1 MFNSSFMI
9 QIWADIDFPR
19 GDGFYFSLY
28 SLGLF
33 AIVYSSWIHMS
44 AWIDQ
49 DSTESDLNPVFWNSI
64 TIAAFITGGSLFWVS
79 SKPLFSFFALMVG
92 VVVPFAVYIFSRN
105 PQVPEEKKLF
115 TPNHLKLLASRYL
128 KINFESNTGSYSSN
142 IPIRFIG
149 KSSDRNNP
157 GEEAK
162 ISRVEESEHYQ
173 SALEV
178 IYEAF
183 QFRATDVHL
192 EPGKDEMSVRFRIDG
207 IMNQRESLTRQT
219 GDAVVNILKV
229 LANLD
234 ISEKRKPQ
242 DGSFSAEVQDQ
253 QDDADDEDR
262 PKKKSRKP
270 TVLDFRVA
278 TAGSVSGEKMVLRI
292 LDGSK
297 SMGSLK
303 KLGMRE
309 KLKNQI
315 ESIVNQPHGMLIV
328 CGPTGAGKS
337 TTLYACLSEIDR
349 FQKNVITL
357 ENPVEYQIENVT
369 QIEINTKAGKTFA
382 TELRSILRQDPDVIY
397 VGEIRDKETAEIS
410 CQAAQT
416 GHMVFTTVHANDS
429 VTAFGRLLDLGVA
442 PFMIANS
449 VSAILSQRLVR
460 VLCPKCKVKYRPN
473 PEILKRFNLSPD
485 KHEFFYKAKSEARQD
500 EPDDSPNCKNCGGS
514 GYRGRTGV
522 YELLVLNENIRN
534 LIRDNPS
541 IGLIREEAVKAGMKY
556 LQEDGLR
563 QVVAGNTSIQ
573 EILRVCK

>member
-1 MFNSSFMI
+1 MVETFNLI
-9 QIWADIDFPR
+9 QLWATPFPR
-19 GDGFYFSLY
+19 GEGFYFHLY
-28 SLGLF
+28 ALGF
-33 AIVYSSWIHMS
+33 FIAIYASWIHLS
-44 AWIDQ
+44 SWVDDDVDTVGLDAKFWNIVVI
-49 DSTESDLNPVFWNSI
+49 SGALVGGVVFWSCPKPTLSFAGLI
-64 TIAAFITGGSLFWVS
+64 LGAFAPIG
-79 SKPLFSFFALMVG
+79 
-92 VVVPFAVYIFSRN
+92 VYIYFRN
-105 PQVPEEKKLF
+105 LEVPEEGKLF
-115 TPNHLKLLASRYL
+115 TPAHFRSLAEKYL
-128 KINFESNTGSYSSN
+128 KMRFDSEGAKVSKN

-149 KSSDRNNP
+149 KSEDKNKP
-157 GEEAK
+157 GGDSK
-162 ISRVEESEHYQ
+162 ISRVEDSEYYQ
-173 SALEV
+173 VALEV

-183 QFRATDVHL
+183 QMRATDVHL
-192 EPGKDEMSVRFRIDG
+192 EPGKEEMSVRFRIDG
-207 IMNQRESLTRQT
+207 IMNQREPLTRQT
-219 GDAVVNILKV
+219 GDAMVNILKV

-242 DGSFSAEVQDQ
+242 DGSFSAEILDQ
-253 QDDADDEDR
+253 PSDEKEDDA
-262 PKKKSRKP
+262 PKKKAKKP
-270 TVLDFRVA
+270 TILDFRVA
-278 TAGSVSGEKMVLRI
+278 TAGSVAGEKMVLRI

-303 KLGMRE
+303 KLGMRD
-309 KLKNQI
+309 KLKDQI
-315 ESIVNQPHGMLIV
+315 EAIVNQPHGMLIV

-369 QIEINTKAGKTFA
+369 QIEINPKAGKTFA
-382 TELRSILRQDPDVIY
+382 SELRSILRQDPDVIY

-473 PEILKRFNLSPD
+473 PEILKKFNLSPD
-485 KHEFFYKAKSEARQD
+485 NHEFFYKAKSEVNQ
-500 EPDDSPNCKNCGGS
+500 EEKNDSPPCKNCGGT
-514 GYRGRTGV
+514 GFRGRSGV
-522 YELLVLNENIRN
+522 YELLILNETIKN

-541 IGLIREEAVKAGMKY
+541 VGAIREEAVRTGMKY

>member
-1 MFNSSFMI
+1 MAETFNLM
-9 QIWADIDFPR
+9 QLWATPFPR
-19 GDGFYFSLY
+19 GEGFYFHLY
-28 SLGLF
+28 ALGF
-33 AIVYSSWIHMS
+33 FIAIYASWIHLSSWVDEDVDTVGLDAKFWNMVVIS
-44 AWIDQ
+44 GAIVGG
-49 DSTESDLNPVFWNSI
+49 LVFWSCPKPI
-64 TIAAFITGGSLFWVS
+64 LSFVGLILGAFAPIG
-79 SKPLFSFFALMVG
+79 
-92 VVVPFAVYIFSRN
+92 VYIYFRN
-105 PQVPEEKKLF
+105 SEVPEEGKLF
-115 TPNHLKLLASRYL
+115 TPAHFRSLAEKYL
-128 KINFESNTGSYSSN
+128 KMRFDSESAKESKN

-149 KSSDRNNP
+149 KSEDKNKP
-157 GEEAK
+157 GGDSK
-162 ISRVEESEHYQ
+162 ISRVEDSEYYQ
-173 SALEV
+173 AALEV

-183 QFRATDVHL
+183 QMRATDVHL
-192 EPGKDEMSVRFRIDG
+192 EPGKEEMAVRFRIDG
-207 IMNQRESLTRQT
+207 IMNQRERLTRQT
-219 GDAVVNILKV
+219 GDAMVNILKV

-242 DGSFSAEVQDQ
+242 DGSFSAEVLDQ
-253 QDDADDEDR
+253 QSDENEDDA
-262 PKKKSRKP
+262 PKKKSKKP

-278 TAGSVSGEKMVLRI
+278 TAGSVAGEKMVLRI

-303 KLGMRE
+303 KLGMRD
-309 KLKNQI
+309 KLKDQI
-315 ESIVNQPHGMLIV
+315 EAIVNQPHGMLIV

-369 QIEINTKAGKTFA
+369 QIEINPKAGKTFA
-382 TELRSILRQDPDVIY
+382 SELRSILRQDPDVIY

-473 PEILKRFNLSPD
+473 PEILKKFNLSPD
-485 KHEFFYKAKSEARQD
+485 KHEFFYKAKSEVNQ
-500 EPDDSPNCKNCGGS
+500 EEKDDSPPCKNCGGT
-514 GYRGRTGV
+514 GFRGRSGV
-522 YELLVLNENIRN
+522 YELLVLNETIKN

-541 IGLIREEAVKAGMKY
+541 VGAIREEAVRTGMKY

>member
-1 MFNSSFMI
+1 MMIDTFNMI
-9 QIWADIDFPR
+9 QLWASSFPR
-19 GDGFYFSLY
+19 GEGFYFDLY
-28 SLGLF
+28 SLGF
-33 AIVYSSWIHMS
+33 FIAIYAAWIHFAAWVGEDS
-44 AWIDQ
+44 ADVGLDASFWNMIVIFGA
-49 DSTESDLNPVFWNSI
+49 LIGGLVFWSCPKPI
-64 TIAAFITGGSLFWVS
+64 LSFIGLILGAFATIG
-79 SKPLFSFFALMVG
+79 
-92 VVVPFAVYIFSRN
+92 VYIYFRN
-105 PQVPEEKKLF
+105 LEVPEEG
-115 TPNHLKLLASRYL
+115 KLLTPAYFRSLAEKYL
-128 KINFESNTGSYSSN
+128 KMRFDSEGARELKN

-149 KSSDRNNP
+149 KSEDKNKP
-157 GEEAK
+157 GGDSK
-162 ISRVEESEHYQ
+162 ISRVEDSEYYQ
-173 SALEV
+173 AALEV

-183 QFRATDVHL
+183 QMRATDVHL
-192 EPGKDEMSVRFRIDG
+192 EPGKEEMSVRFRIDG

-219 GDAVVNILKV
+219 GDAMVNILKV

-242 DGSFSAEVQDQ
+242 DGSFSAEILDEPDDDQD
-253 QDDADDEDR
+253 A
-262 PKKKSRKP
+262 PKKKSKKP
-270 TVLDFRVA
+270 TILDFRVA
-278 TAGSVSGEKMVLRI
+278 TAGSVAGEKMVLRI

-309 KLKNQI
+309 KLKDQI
-315 ESIVNQPHGMLIV
+315 EAIVNQPHGMLIV

-369 QIEINTKAGKTFA
+369 QIEINPKAGKTFA
-382 TELRSILRQDPDVIY
+382 SELRSILRQDPDVIY

-460 VLCPKCKVKYRPN
+460 ILCPKCKVKYRPN
-473 PEILKRFNLSPD
+473 PEILKKFNLSPD
-485 KHEFFYKAKSEARQD
+485 KYEFFYKSKSEVKPD
-500 EPDDSPNCKNCGGS
+500 EKDDSPPCNNCS
-514 GYRGRTGV
+514 GTGFRGRSGV
-522 YELLVLNENIRN
+522 YELLVLNENIKN

-541 IGLIREEAVKAGMKY
+541 VGAIREEAVRTGMKY

>member
-1 MFNSSFMI
+1 MMI
-9 QIWADIDFPR
+9 DILNLIQLWGATFPR
-19 GDGFYFSLY
+19 GEGFYFDLY
-28 SLGLF
+28 SIGF
-33 AIVYSSWIHMS
+33 VTAIYAAWIHSSSWVDEDS
-44 AWIDQ
+44 ADVGL
-49 DSTESDLNPVFWNSI
+49 DAKFWNTAVI
-64 TIAAFITGGSLFWVS
+64 C
-79 SKPLFSFFALMVG
+79 G
-92 VVVPFAVYIFSRN
+92 VVIGGLVFFNSPKPILSFIGLVLGAFVPVVVYITARN
-105 PQVPEEKKLF
+105 AKVEEDKKVF
-115 TPNHLKLLASRYL
+115 TPAHFKFLAEKYL
-128 KINFESNTGSYSSN
+128 KVRFDSEGVKESKN

-149 KSSDRNNP
+149 KSSDKNLP
-157 GEEAK
+157 GGDTK
-162 ISRVEESEHYQ
+162 ISRVEESEYYQ
-173 SALEV
+173 VALEV

-183 QFRATDVHL
+183 QMRATDVHL
-192 EPGKDEMSVRFRIDG
+192 EPGKEEMSVRFRVDG

-219 GDAVVNILKV
+219 GDAMVNILKV

-242 DGSFSAEVQDQ
+242 DGSFSAEVLDQPGDENEQDG
-253 QDDADDEDR
+253 A
-262 PKKKSRKP
+262 KSKSKKP
-270 TVLDFRVA
+270 TILDFRVA
-278 TAGSVSGEKMVLRI
+278 TAGSVAGEKMVIRI

-309 KLKNQI
+309 KLKDQI
-315 ESIVNQPHGMLIV
+315 EAIVNQPHGMLIV

-357 ENPVEYQIENVT
+357 ENPVEYQIDNVT
-369 QIEINTKAGKTFA
+369 QIEINPKAGKTFA
-382 TELRSILRQDPDVIY
+382 SELRSILRQDPDVIY

-473 PEILKRFNLSPD
+473 PEILKKFNLSPE
-485 KHEFFYKAKSEARQD
+485 KYEFFYKSKSEVKQ
-500 EPDDSPNCKNCGGS
+500 EGNDDSPTCKNCGGT
-514 GYRGRTGV
+514 GFRGRSGV

-541 IGLIREEAVKAGMKY
+541 IGAIREEAVKTGMKY

>member
-1 MFNSSFMI
+1 MI
-9 QIWADIDFPR
+9 DILNLIQLWATSFPR
-19 GDGFYFSLY
+19 GEGFYFDLY
-28 SLGLF
+28 SLGFFIAIYAAWIHSSSWVDEDAPDVGLDARF
-33 AIVYSSWIHMS
+33 WNTIVIGGAIVGGLAFWSSPKPILS
-44 AWIDQ
+44 FIGLILGAFVPI
-49 DSTESDLNPVFWNSI
+49 VFYI
-64 TIAAFITGGSLFWVS
+64 TA
-79 SKPLFSFFALMVG
+79 
-92 VVVPFAVYIFSRN
+92 RN
-105 PQVPEEKKLF
+105 AKVEEDKKVF
-115 TPNHLKLLASRYL
+115 TPAHFKSLAEKYL
-128 KINFESNTGSYSSN
+128 KMRFDSEGAKESKN

-149 KSSDRNNP
+149 KSSDKNKP
-157 GEEAK
+157 GGDTK
-162 ISRVEESEHYQ
+162 ISRVEESEYYQ
-173 SALEV
+173 VALEV

-183 QFRATDVHL
+183 QMRATDVHL
-192 EPGKDEMSVRFRIDG
+192 EPGKEEMSVRFRVDG
-207 IMNQRESLTRQT
+207 IMNQRESLIRQT

-242 DGSFSAEVQDQ
+242 DGSFSAEVLDQPGEENEQDG
-253 QDDADDEDR
+253 
-262 PKKKSRKP
+262 PKNKSKKP
-270 TVLDFRVA
+270 TILDFRVA
-278 TAGSVSGEKMVLRI
+278 TAGSVAGEKMVIRI

-309 KLKNQI
+309 KLKDQI
-315 ESIVNQPHGMLIV
+315 EAIVNQPHGMLIV

-357 ENPVEYQIENVT
+357 ENPVEYQIDNVT
-369 QIEINTKAGKTFA
+369 QIEINPKAGKTFA
-382 TELRSILRQDPDVIY
+382 SELRSILRQDPDVIY

-473 PEILKRFNLSPD
+473 PEILKKFNLSPE
-485 KHEFFYKAKSEARQD
+485 KYEFFYKSKSEVKQ
-500 EPDDSPNCKNCGGS
+500 EGNDDSPPCKNCGGT
-514 GYRGRTGV
+514 GFRGRSGV

-541 IGLIREEAVKAGMKY
+541 IGAIREEAVKTGMKY

>member
-1 MFNSSFMI
+1 MI
-9 QIWADIDFPR
+9 DILNLIQLWATSFPR
-19 GDGFYFSLY
+19 GEGFYFDLY
-28 SLGLF
+28 SLGFFIAIYAAWIHSSSWVDEDAPDVGLDARF
-33 AIVYSSWIHMS
+33 WNTIVIGGAIVGGLAFWSSPKPILS
-44 AWIDQ
+44 FIGLILGAFVPI
-49 DSTESDLNPVFWNSI
+49 VFYI
-64 TIAAFITGGSLFWVS
+64 TA
-79 SKPLFSFFALMVG
+79 
-92 VVVPFAVYIFSRN
+92 RN
-105 PQVPEEKKLF
+105 AKVEEDKKVF
-115 TPNHLKLLASRYL
+115 TPAHFKSLAEKYL
-128 KINFESNTGSYSSN
+128 KMRFDSEGAKESKN

-149 KSSDRNNP
+149 KSSDKNKP
-157 GEEAK
+157 GGDTK
-162 ISRVEESEHYQ
+162 ISRVEESEYYQ
-173 SALEV
+173 VALEV

-183 QFRATDVHL
+183 QMRATDVHL
-192 EPGKDEMSVRFRIDG
+192 EPGKEEMSVRFRVDG
-207 IMNQRESLTRQT
+207 IMNQRESLIRQT

-242 DGSFSAEVQDQ
+242 DGSFSAEVLDQPGEENDQDG
-253 QDDADDEDR
+253 
-262 PKKKSRKP
+262 PKSKSKKP
-270 TVLDFRVA
+270 TILDFRVA
-278 TAGSVSGEKMVLRI
+278 TAGSVAGEKMVIRI

-309 KLKNQI
+309 KLKDQI
-315 ESIVNQPHGMLIV
+315 EAIVNQPHGMLIV

-357 ENPVEYQIENVT
+357 ENPVEYQIDNVT
-369 QIEINTKAGKTFA
+369 QIEINPKAGKTFA
-382 TELRSILRQDPDVIY
+382 SELRSILRQDPDVIY

-473 PEILKRFNLSPD
+473 PEILKKFNLSPE
-485 KHEFFYKAKSEARQD
+485 KYEFFYKSKSEVKQ
-500 EPDDSPNCKNCGGS
+500 EGNDDSPPCKNCGGT
-514 GYRGRTGV
+514 GFRGRSGV

-541 IGLIREEAVKAGMKY
+541 IGAIREEAVKTGMKY

>member
-1 MFNSSFMI
+1 MVETFNLI
-9 QIWADIDFPR
+9 QLWATPFPR
-19 GDGFYFSLY
+19 GEGFYFHLY
-28 SLGLF
+28 ALGF
-33 AIVYSSWIHMS
+33 FIAIYASWIHLS
-44 AWIDQ
+44 SWVDDDVDTVGLDAK
-49 DSTESDLNPVFWNSI
+49 FWNIVVISGAI
-64 TIAAFITGGSLFWVS
+64 VGGLVFCSCPKPILSFAGLILGAFAPIG
-79 SKPLFSFFALMVG
+79 
-92 VVVPFAVYIFSRN
+92 VYIYFRN
-105 PQVPEEKKLF
+105 LEVPEEGKLF
-115 TPNHLKLLASRYL
+115 TPAHFQSLAEKYL
-128 KINFESNTGSYSSN
+128 KMRFDSESAKASKN

-149 KSSDRNNP
+149 KSEDKNKP
-157 GEEAK
+157 GGDSK
-162 ISRVEESEHYQ
+162 ISRVEDSEYYQ
-173 SALEV
+173 VALEV

-183 QFRATDVHL
+183 QMRATDVHL
-192 EPGKDEMSVRFRIDG
+192 EPGKEEMSVRFRIDG
-207 IMNQRESLTRQT
+207 IMNQREPLTRQT
-219 GDAVVNILKV
+219 GDAMVNILKV

-242 DGSFSAEVQDQ
+242 DGSFSAEILDQ
-253 QDDADDEDR
+253 PSDEKEDDA
-262 PKKKSRKP
+262 PKKKAKKP
-270 TVLDFRVA
+270 TILDFRVA
-278 TAGSVSGEKMVLRI
+278 TAGSVAGEKMVLRI

-303 KLGMRE
+303 KLGMRD
-309 KLKNQI
+309 KLKDQI
-315 ESIVNQPHGMLIV
+315 EAIVNQPHGMLIV

-369 QIEINTKAGKTFA
+369 QIEINPKAGKTFA
-382 TELRSILRQDPDVIY
+382 SELRSILRQDPDVIY

-473 PEILKRFNLSPD
+473 PEILKKFNLSPD
-485 KHEFFYKAKSEARQD
+485 KHEFFYKAKSEVNQ
-500 EPDDSPNCKNCGGS
+500 EEKNDSPPCKNCGGT
-514 GYRGRTGV
+514 GFRGRSGV
-522 YELLVLNENIRN
+522 YELLILNETIKN

-541 IGLIREEAVKAGMKY
+541 VGAIREEAVRTGMKY

>member
-1 MFNSSFMI
+1 MVETFNLI
-9 QIWADIDFPR
+9 QLWATPFPR
-19 GDGFYFSLY
+19 GEGFYFHLY
-28 SLGLF
+28 ALGF
-33 AIVYSSWIHMS
+33 FIAIYASWIHLS
-44 AWIDQ
+44 SWVDDDVDTVGLDAKFWNIVVI
-49 DSTESDLNPVFWNSI
+49 SGAIVGGLVFWSCP
-64 TIAAFITGGSLFWVS
+64 
-79 SKPLFSFFALMVG
+79 KPILSFAGLILG
-92 VVVPFAVYIFSRN
+92 ASAPIGVYIYFRN
-105 PQVPEEKKLF
+105 LEVPEEGKLF
-115 TPNHLKLLASRYL
+115 TPAHFQSLAEKYL
-128 KINFESNTGSYSSN
+128 KMRFDSESAKASKN

-149 KSSDRNNP
+149 KSEDKNKP
-157 GEEAK
+157 GGDSK
-162 ISRVEESEHYQ
+162 ISRVEDSEYYQ
-173 SALEV
+173 VALEV

-183 QFRATDVHL
+183 QMRATDVHL
-192 EPGKDEMSVRFRIDG
+192 EPGKEEMSVRFRIDG
-207 IMNQRESLTRQT
+207 IMNQREPLTRQT
-219 GDAVVNILKV
+219 GDAMVNILKV

-242 DGSFSAEVQDQ
+242 DGSFSAEVLDQ
-253 QDDADDEDR
+253 PSDEKEDDA
-262 PKKKSRKP
+262 PKKKAKKP
-270 TVLDFRVA
+270 TILDFRVA
-278 TAGSVSGEKMVLRI
+278 TAGSVAGEKMVLRI

-303 KLGMRE
+303 KLGMRD
-309 KLKNQI
+309 KLKDQI
-315 ESIVNQPHGMLIV
+315 EAIVNQPHGMLIV

-369 QIEINTKAGKTFA
+369 QIEINPKAGKTFA
-382 TELRSILRQDPDVIY
+382 SELRSILRQDPDVIY

-473 PEILKRFNLSPD
+473 PEILKKFNLSPD
-485 KHEFFYKAKSEARQD
+485 KHEFFYKAKSEVNQ
-500 EPDDSPNCKNCGGS
+500 EEKNDSPPCKNCGGT
-514 GYRGRTGV
+514 GFRGRSGV
-522 YELLVLNENIRN
+522 YELLILNETIKN

-541 IGLIREEAVKAGMKY
+541 VGAIREEAVRTGMKY

>member
-1 MFNSSFMI
+1 MI
-9 QIWADIDFPR
+9 DILNLIQLWATSFPR
-19 GDGFYFSLY
+19 GEGFYFDLY
-28 SLGLF
+28 SLGFFIAIYAAWIHSSSWVDEDAPDVGLDARF
-33 AIVYSSWIHMS
+33 WNTIVIGGAIVGGLAFWSSPKPILS
-44 AWIDQ
+44 FIGLILGAFV
-49 DSTESDLNPVFWNSI
+49 PVVFYI
-64 TIAAFITGGSLFWVS
+64 TA
-79 SKPLFSFFALMVG
+79 
-92 VVVPFAVYIFSRN
+92 RN
-105 PQVPEEKKLF
+105 AKVEEDKKVF
-115 TPNHLKLLASRYL
+115 TPAHFKSLAEKYL
-128 KINFESNTGSYSSN
+128 KMRFDSEGAKESKN

-149 KSSDRNNP
+149 KSSDKNKP
-157 GEEAK
+157 GGDTK
-162 ISRVEESEHYQ
+162 ISRVEESEYYQ
-173 SALEV
+173 VALEV

-183 QFRATDVHL
+183 QMRATDVHL
-192 EPGKDEMSVRFRIDG
+192 EPGKEEMSVRFRVDG
-207 IMNQRESLTRQT
+207 IMNQRESLIRQT

-242 DGSFSAEVQDQ
+242 DGSFSAEVLDQPGEENEQDG
-253 QDDADDEDR
+253 
-262 PKKKSRKP
+262 PKNKSKKP
-270 TVLDFRVA
+270 TILDFRVA
-278 TAGSVSGEKMVLRI
+278 TAGSVAGEKMVIRI

-309 KLKNQI
+309 KLKDQI
-315 ESIVNQPHGMLIV
+315 EAIVNQPHGMLIV

-357 ENPVEYQIENVT
+357 ENPVEYQIDNVT
-369 QIEINTKAGKTFA
+369 QIEINPKAGKTFA
-382 TELRSILRQDPDVIY
+382 SELRSILRQDPDVIY

-473 PEILKRFNLSPD
+473 PEILKKFNLSPE
-485 KHEFFYKAKSEARQD
+485 KYEFFYKSKSEVKQ
-500 EPDDSPNCKNCGGS
+500 EGNDDSPPCKNCGGT
-514 GYRGRTGV
+514 GFRGRSGV

-541 IGLIREEAVKAGMKY
+541 IGAIREEAVKTGMKY

>member
-1 MFNSSFMI
+1 MMI
-9 QIWADIDFPR
+9 DILNLIQLWATSFPR
-19 GDGFYFSLY
+19 GEGFYFDLY
-28 SLGLF
+28 SLGFFIAIYAAWIHSSSWVDEDAPDVGLDARF
-33 AIVYSSWIHMS
+33 WNTIVIGGAIVGGLAFWSSPKPILS
-44 AWIDQ
+44 FIGLILGAFVPI
-49 DSTESDLNPVFWNSI
+49 VFYI
-64 TIAAFITGGSLFWVS
+64 TA
-79 SKPLFSFFALMVG
+79 
-92 VVVPFAVYIFSRN
+92 RN
-105 PQVPEEKKLF
+105 AKVEEDKKVF
-115 TPNHLKLLASRYL
+115 TPAHFKSLAEKYL
-128 KINFESNTGSYSSN
+128 KMRFDSEGAKESKN

-149 KSSDRNNP
+149 KSSDKNKP
-157 GEEAK
+157 GGDTK
-162 ISRVEESEHYQ
+162 ISRVEESEYYQ
-173 SALEV
+173 VALEV

-183 QFRATDVHL
+183 QMRATDVHL
-192 EPGKDEMSVRFRIDG
+192 EPGKEEMSVRFRVDG
-207 IMNQRESLTRQT
+207 IMNQRESLIRQT
-219 GDAVVNILKV
+219 GDAMVNILKV

-242 DGSFSAEVQDQ
+242 DGSFSAEVLDQPGEENDQDG
-253 QDDADDEDR
+253 
-262 PKKKSRKP
+262 PKSKSKKP
-270 TVLDFRVA
+270 TILDFRVA
-278 TAGSVSGEKMVLRI
+278 TAGSVAGEKMVIRI

-309 KLKNQI
+309 KLKDQI
-315 ESIVNQPHGMLIV
+315 EAIVNQPHGMLIV

-357 ENPVEYQIENVT
+357 ENPVEYQIDNVT
-369 QIEINTKAGKTFA
+369 QIEINPKAGKTFA
-382 TELRSILRQDPDVIY
+382 SELRSILRQDPDVIY

-473 PEILKRFNLSPD
+473 PEILKKFNLSPE
-485 KHEFFYKAKSEARQD
+485 KYEFFYKSKSEVKQ
-500 EPDDSPNCKNCGGS
+500 EGNDDSPPCKNCGGT
-514 GYRGRTGV
+514 GFRGRSGV

-541 IGLIREEAVKAGMKY
+541 IGAIREEAVKTGMKY

>member
-1 MFNSSFMI
+1 MIDTFNLI
-9 QIWADIDFPR
+9 QLWASPFPR
-19 GDGFYFSLY
+19 GEGFYFDLY
-28 SLGLF
+28 SLGF
-33 AIVYSSWIHMS
+33 FIAIYAAWIHLS
-44 AWIDQ
+44 AWIDE
-49 DSTESDLNPVFWNSI
+49 DSAVVGLDASFWNMIVICGALVGGLVFWSSPKPI
-64 TIAAFITGGSLFWVS
+64 LSFTGLILGAFATIG
-79 SKPLFSFFALMVG
+79 
-92 VVVPFAVYIFSRN
+92 VYIYFRN
-105 PQVPEEKKLF
+105 LEVPEEG
-115 TPNHLKLLASRYL
+115 KLLTPAHFRSLAEKYL
-128 KINFESNTGSYSSN
+128 KMRFDSESAKASKN

-149 KSSDRNNP
+149 KSEDKNKP
-157 GEEAK
+157 GGDSK
-162 ISRVEESEHYQ
+162 ISRVEDSEYYQ
-173 SALEV
+173 VALEV

-183 QFRATDVHL
+183 QMRATDVHL
-192 EPGKDEMSVRFRIDG
+192 EPGKEEMSVRFRIDG
-207 IMNQRESLTRQT
+207 IMNQREPLTRQT
-219 GDAVVNILKV
+219 GDAMVNILKV

-242 DGSFSAEVQDQ
+242 DGSFSAEVLDQ
-253 QDDADDEDR
+253 PSDEKEDDA
-262 PKKKSRKP
+262 PKKKAKKP
-270 TVLDFRVA
+270 TILDFRVA
-278 TAGSVSGEKMVLRI
+278 TAGSVAGEKMVLRI

-303 KLGMRE
+303 KLGMRD
-309 KLKNQI
+309 KLKDQI
-315 ESIVNQPHGMLIV
+315 EAIVNQPHGMLIV

-369 QIEINTKAGKTFA
+369 QIEINPKAGKTFA
-382 TELRSILRQDPDVIY
+382 SELRSILRQDPDVIY

-473 PEILKRFNLSPD
+473 PEILKKFNLSPD
-485 KHEFFYKAKSEARQD
+485 KHEFFYKAKSEVNQ
-500 EPDDSPNCKNCGGS
+500 EEKNDSPPCKNCGGT
-514 GYRGRTGV
+514 GFRGRSGV
-522 YELLVLNENIRN
+522 YELLILNETIKN

-541 IGLIREEAVKAGMKY
+541 VGAIREEAVRTGMKY

>member
-1 MFNSSFMI
+1 MYDIFNLI
-9 QIWADIDFPR
+9 QLWASPFPR
-19 GDGFYFSLY
+19 GEGFYFNFY
-28 SLGLF
+28 SLGFFVVIYTTWIHSSAWVDEDAPDVGLDASF
-33 AIVYSSWIHMS
+33 WNTIVISGAIVGGLIFWSFP
-44 AWIDQ
+44 
-49 DSTESDLNPVFWNSI
+49 NPILSFVGLI
-64 TIAAFITGGSLFWVS
+64 IAAF
-79 SKPLFSFFALMVG
+79 
-92 VVVPFAVYIFSRN
+92 VPIIVYITTRN
-105 PQVPEEKKLF
+105 ALVAEDKKIF
-115 TPNHLKLLASRYL
+115 TPMHFKFLAEKYFKMRFDS
-128 KINFESNTGSYSSN
+128 ESAKETKN

-149 KSSDRNNP
+149 KSSDKNKQGGDN
-157 GEEAK
+157 K
-162 ISRVEESEHYQ
+162 ISRVEESEYYQ
-173 SALEV
+173 VALEV

-183 QFRATDVHL
+183 QMRATDVHL
-192 EPGKDEMSVRFRIDG
+192 EPGKEEMSIRFRIDG
-207 IMNQRESLTRQT
+207 IMKQREPLTRRT
-219 GDAVVNILKV
+219 GDAMVNILKV

-242 DGSFSAEVQDQ
+242 DGSFSAEVLDQ
-253 QDDADDEDR
+253 PDDDNDEGTS
-262 PKKKSRKP
+262 KNKSKKP
-270 TVLDFRVA
+270 TILDFRVA
-278 TAGSVSGEKMVLRI
+278 TAGSVAGEKMVMRI

-309 KLKNQI
+309 KLKVQI
-315 ESIVNQPHGMLIV
+315 EAIVNQPHGMLIV

-369 QIEINTKAGKTFA
+369 QIEINPKAGKTFA
-382 TELRSILRQDPDVIY
+382 SELRSILRQDPDVIY

-473 PEILKRFNLSPD
+473 PEILKKFNLSPE
-485 KHEFFYKAKSEARQD
+485 KYEFFYKSKSEVKPD
-500 EPDDSPNCKNCGGS
+500 ENDDSPPCKNCGGT
-514 GYRGRTGV
+514 GFRGRSGV
-522 YELLVLNENIRN
+522 YELLVLNEIIKN

-541 IGLIREEAVKAGMKY
+541 VGAIREEAVKTGMKY

-563 QVVAGNTSIQ
+563 LVVAGITSIQ

>member
-1 MFNSSFMI
+1 MMI
-9 QIWADIDFPR
+9 DILNLIQLWATSFPR
-19 GDGFYFSLY
+19 GEGFYFDLY
-28 SLGLF
+28 SLGFFIAIYAAWIHSSSWVDEDAPDVGLDARF
-33 AIVYSSWIHMS
+33 WNTIVIGGAIVGGLAFWSSPKPILS
-44 AWIDQ
+44 FIGLILGAFV
-49 DSTESDLNPVFWNSI
+49 PVVFYI
-64 TIAAFITGGSLFWVS
+64 TA
-79 SKPLFSFFALMVG
+79 
-92 VVVPFAVYIFSRN
+92 RN
-105 PQVPEEKKLF
+105 AKVEEDKKVF
-115 TPNHLKLLASRYL
+115 TPAHFKSLAEKYL
-128 KINFESNTGSYSSN
+128 KMRFDSEGAKESKN

-149 KSSDRNNP
+149 KSSDKNKP
-157 GEEAK
+157 GGDTK
-162 ISRVEESEHYQ
+162 ISRVEESEYYQ
-173 SALEV
+173 VALEV

-183 QFRATDVHL
+183 QMRATDVHL
-192 EPGKDEMSVRFRIDG
+192 EPGKEEMSVRFRVDG
-207 IMNQRESLTRQT
+207 IMNQRESLIRQT

-242 DGSFSAEVQDQ
+242 DGSFSAEVLDQPGEENEQDG
-253 QDDADDEDR
+253 
-262 PKKKSRKP
+262 PKNKSKKP
-270 TVLDFRVA
+270 TILDFRVA
-278 TAGSVSGEKMVLRI
+278 TAGSVAGEKMVIRI

-309 KLKNQI
+309 KLKDQI
-315 ESIVNQPHGMLIV
+315 EAIVNQPHGMLIV

-357 ENPVEYQIENVT
+357 ENPVEYQIDNVT
-369 QIEINTKAGKTFA
+369 QIEINPKAGKTFA
-382 TELRSILRQDPDVIY
+382 SELRSILRQDPDVIY

-473 PEILKRFNLSPD
+473 PEILKKFNLSPE
-485 KHEFFYKAKSEARQD
+485 KYEFFYKSKSEVKQ
-500 EPDDSPNCKNCGGS
+500 EGNDDSPPCKNCGGT
-514 GYRGRTGV
+514 GFRGRSGV

-541 IGLIREEAVKAGMKY
+541 IGAIREEAVKTGMKY

>member
-1 MFNSSFMI
+1 MIDTFNLI
-9 QIWADIDFPR
+9 QLWASPFPR
-19 GDGFYFSLY
+19 GEGFYFNLY
-28 SLGLF
+28 SLGF
-33 AIVYSSWIHMS
+33 FIAIYAAWIHLS
-44 AWIDQ
+44 AWVDE
-49 DSTESDLNPVFWNSI
+49 DSSDVGLDASFWNMIVICGALVGGLVFWSSPKPFLCFAGLI
-64 TIAAFITGGSLFWVS
+64 LGAFV
-79 SKPLFSFFALMVG
+79 P
-92 VVVPFAVYIFSRN
+92 VVVYITTRNAV
-105 PQVPEEKKLF
+105 VPEDKKLF
-115 TPNHLKLLASRYL
+115 TPAHLKSLAEKYL
-128 KINFESNTGSYSSN
+128 KMRFDSEGVKEAKN

-149 KSSDRNNP
+149 KSSDKNKP
-157 GEEAK
+157 GGDTK
-162 ISRVEESEHYQ
+162 ISRVEESEYYQ
-173 SALEV
+173 VSLEV

-183 QFRATDVHL
+183 QMRATDVHL
-192 EPGKDEMSVRFRIDG
+192 EPGKEEMSVRFRIDG
-207 IMNQRESLTRQT
+207 IMNQREPLTRQT
-219 GDAVVNILKV
+219 GDAMVNILKV

-242 DGSFSAEVQDQ
+242 DGSFSAEVFDQ
-253 QDDADDEDR
+253 PDGDNDEDA
-262 PKKKSRKP
+262 PKKSKKP
-270 TVLDFRVA
+270 TILDFRVA
-278 TAGSVSGEKMVLRI
+278 TAGSVAGEKMVLRI

-303 KLGMRE
+303 KLGMRD
-309 KLKNQI
+309 KLKDQI
-315 ESIVNQPHGMLIV
+315 EAIVNQPHGMLIV

-369 QIEINTKAGKTFA
+369 QIEINPKAGKTFA
-382 TELRSILRQDPDVIY
+382 SELRSILRQDPDVIY

-460 VLCPKCKVKYRPN
+460 ILCPKCKVKYRPN
-473 PEILKRFNLSPD
+473 PEILKKFNLSPE
-485 KHEFFYKAKSEARQD
+485 KYEFFYKSKSEVKPD
-500 EPDDSPNCKNCGGS
+500 EKDDSPPCNNCS
-514 GYRGRTGV
+514 GTGFRGRSGV
-522 YELLVLNENIRN
+522 YELLVLNENIKN

-541 IGLIREEAVKAGMKY
+541 VGAIREEAVRTGMKY

>member
-1 MFNSSFMI
+1 MI
-9 QIWADIDFPR
+9 DILNLIQLWATSFPR
-19 GDGFYFSLY
+19 GEGFYFDLY
-28 SLGLF
+28 SLGFFIAIYAAWIHSSSWVDEDAPDVGLDARF
-33 AIVYSSWIHMS
+33 WNTIVIGGAIVGGLAFWSSPKPILS
-44 AWIDQ
+44 FIGLILGAFVPI
-49 DSTESDLNPVFWNSI
+49 VFYI
-64 TIAAFITGGSLFWVS
+64 TA
-79 SKPLFSFFALMVG
+79 
-92 VVVPFAVYIFSRN
+92 RN
-105 PQVPEEKKLF
+105 AKVEEDKKVF
-115 TPNHLKLLASRYL
+115 TPAHFKSLAEKYL
-128 KINFESNTGSYSSN
+128 KMRFDSEGAKESKN

-149 KSSDRNNP
+149 KSSDKNKP
-157 GEEAK
+157 GGDTK
-162 ISRVEESEHYQ
+162 ISRVEESEYYQ
-173 SALEV
+173 VALEV

-183 QFRATDVHL
+183 QMRATDVHL
-192 EPGKDEMSVRFRIDG
+192 EPGKEEMSVRFRVDG
-207 IMNQRESLTRQT
+207 IMNQRESLIRQT
-219 GDAVVNILKV
+219 GDAMVNILKV

-242 DGSFSAEVQDQ
+242 DGSFSAEVLDQPGEENEQDG
-253 QDDADDEDR
+253 
-262 PKKKSRKP
+262 PKNKSKKP
-270 TVLDFRVA
+270 TILDFRVA
-278 TAGSVSGEKMVLRI
+278 TAGSVAGEKMVIRI

-309 KLKNQI
+309 KLKDQI
-315 ESIVNQPHGMLIV
+315 EAIVNQPHGMLIV

-357 ENPVEYQIENVT
+357 ENPVEYQIDNVT
-369 QIEINTKAGKTFA
+369 QIEINPKAGKTFA
-382 TELRSILRQDPDVIY
+382 SELRSILRQDPDVIY

-473 PEILKRFNLSPD
+473 PEILKKFNLSPE
-485 KHEFFYKAKSEARQD
+485 KYEFFYKSKSEVKQ
-500 EPDDSPNCKNCGGS
+500 EGNDDSPPCKNCGGT
-514 GYRGRTGV
+514 GFRGRSGV

-541 IGLIREEAVKAGMKY
+541 IGAIREEAVKTGMKY

>member
-1 MFNSSFMI
+1 MVETFNLI
-9 QIWADIDFPR
+9 QLWSTPFPR
-19 GDGFYFSLY
+19 GEGFYFHLY
-28 SLGLF
+28 ALGF
-33 AIVYSSWIHMS
+33 FIAIYASWIHLSSWVDDDVDTVGLDAKFWNMVVIS
-44 AWIDQ
+44 GA
-49 DSTESDLNPVFWNSI
+49 LVGGVVFWSCPKPTLSFAGLI
-64 TIAAFITGGSLFWVS
+64 LGAFAPIG
-79 SKPLFSFFALMVG
+79 
-92 VVVPFAVYIFSRN
+92 VYIYFRN
-105 PQVPEEKKLF
+105 LEVPEEGKLF
-115 TPNHLKLLASRYL
+115 TPAHFRSLAEKHLKMKFDS
-128 KINFESNTGSYSSN
+128 ESAKVSKN

-149 KSSDRNNP
+149 KSEDKNKP
-157 GEEAK
+157 GGDSK
-162 ISRVEESEHYQ
+162 ISRVEDSQYYQ
-173 SALEV
+173 VALEV

-183 QFRATDVHL
+183 QMRATDVHL
-192 EPGKDEMSVRFRIDG
+192 EPGKEEMSVRFRIDG
-207 IMNQRESLTRQT
+207 IMNQREPLTRQT
-219 GDAVVNILKV
+219 GDAMVNILKV

-242 DGSFSAEVQDQ
+242 DGSFSAEILDQ
-253 QDDADDEDR
+253 PSDKKEDDA
-262 PKKKSRKP
+262 PKKKAKKP
-270 TVLDFRVA
+270 TILDFRVA
-278 TAGSVSGEKMVLRI
+278 TAGSVAGEKMVLRI

-303 KLGMRE
+303 KLGMRD
-309 KLKNQI
+309 KLKDQI
-315 ESIVNQPHGMLIV
+315 EAIVNQPHGMLIV

-369 QIEINTKAGKTFA
+369 QIEINPKAGKTFA
-382 TELRSILRQDPDVIY
+382 SELRSILRQDPDVIY

-473 PEILKRFNLSPD
+473 PEILKKFNLSPD
-485 KHEFFYKAKSEARQD
+485 KHEFFYKAKSEVNQ
-500 EPDDSPNCKNCGGS
+500 EEKNDSPPCKNCGGT
-514 GYRGRTGV
+514 GFRGRSGV
-522 YELLVLNENIRN
+522 YELLILNETIKN

-541 IGLIREEAVKAGMKY
+541 VGAIREEAVRTGMKY

>member
-1 MFNSSFMI
+1 MI
-9 QIWADIDFPR
+9 DILNLIQVWATSFPR
-19 GDGFYFSLY
+19 GEGFYFDLY
-28 SLGLF
+28 FLGFFIAIYAAWIHSSSWVDEDAPYVGLDASF
-33 AIVYSSWIHMS
+33 WNTIVIGGAIVGG
-44 AWIDQ
+44 
-49 DSTESDLNPVFWNSI
+49 LVFWSSPKPI
-64 TIAAFITGGSLFWVS
+64 LSFAGLILGAFV
-79 SKPLFSFFALMVG
+79 P
-92 VVVPFAVYIFSRN
+92 VVVYITARN
-105 PQVPEEKKLF
+105 AKVEEDKKVL
-115 TPNHLKLLASRYL
+115 TPAHFKSLAEKYL
-128 KINFESNTGSYSSN
+128 KMRFDSESAKESKN

-149 KSSDRNNP
+149 KSSDKNKP
-157 GEEAK
+157 GGDTK
-162 ISRVEESEHYQ
+162 ISRVEESEYYQ
-173 SALEV
+173 VSLEV

-183 QFRATDVHL
+183 QMRATDVHL
-192 EPGKDEMSVRFRIDG
+192 EPGKEEMSVRFRVDG

-219 GDAVVNILKV
+219 GDAMVNILKV

-242 DGSFSAEVQDQ
+242 DGSFSAEVTDQ
-253 QDDADDEDR
+253 PDEENEQGE
-262 PKKKSRKP
+262 PKNKSKKP
-270 TVLDFRVA
+270 TILDFRVA
-278 TAGSVSGEKMVLRI
+278 TAGSVAGEKMVIRI

-309 KLKNQI
+309 KLKDQI

-357 ENPVEYQIENVT
+357 ENPVEYQIDNVT
-369 QIEINTKAGKTFA
+369 QIEINPKAGKTFA
-382 TELRSILRQDPDVIY
+382 SELRSILRQDPDVIY

-473 PEILKRFNLSPD
+473 PEILKKFNLSPE
-485 KHEFFYKAKSEARQD
+485 KYEFFYKSKSEIKQ
-500 EPDDSPNCKNCGGS
+500 EGNDDSPPCKNCGGT
-514 GYRGRTGV
+514 GFRGRSGV

-541 IGLIREEAVKAGMKY
+541 IGAIREEAVKTGMKY

>member
-1 MFNSSFMI
+1 MVETFNLI
-9 QIWADIDFPR
+9 QLWATPFPR
-19 GDGFYFSLY
+19 GEGFYFHLY
-28 SLGLF
+28 ALGF
-33 AIVYSSWIHMS
+33 FIAIYASWIHLS
-44 AWIDQ
+44 SWVDDDVDTVGLDAKFWNIVVI
-49 DSTESDLNPVFWNSI
+49 SGAIVGGLVFWSCPKPI
-64 TIAAFITGGSLFWVS
+64 LSFASLILGAFAPIG
-79 SKPLFSFFALMVG
+79 
-92 VVVPFAVYIFSRN
+92 VYIYFRN
-105 PQVPEEKKLF
+105 LEVPEEGKLF
-115 TPNHLKLLASRYL
+115 TPTHFRFLAEKYL
-128 KINFESNTGSYSSN
+128 KMRFDSEGAKESKN

-149 KSSDRNNP
+149 KSEDKNKP
-157 GEEAK
+157 GGDSK
-162 ISRVEESEHYQ
+162 ISRVEDSEYYQ
-173 SALEV
+173 VALEV

-183 QFRATDVHL
+183 QMRATDVHL
-192 EPGKDEMSVRFRIDG
+192 EPGKEEMSVRFRIDG
-207 IMNQRESLTRQT
+207 IMNQREPLTRQT
-219 GDAVVNILKV
+219 GDAMVNILKV

-242 DGSFSAEVQDQ
+242 DGSFSAEVLDQPDDDQD
-253 QDDADDEDR
+253 A
-262 PKKKSRKP
+262 PKKKSKKP
-270 TVLDFRVA
+270 TILDFRVA
-278 TAGSVSGEKMVLRI
+278 TAGSVAGEKMVLRI

-303 KLGMRE
+303 KLGMRD
-309 KLKNQI
+309 KLKDQI
-315 ESIVNQPHGMLIV
+315 EAIVNQPHGMLIV

-369 QIEINTKAGKTFA
+369 QIEINPKAGKTFA
-382 TELRSILRQDPDVIY
+382 SELRSILRQDPDVIY

-460 VLCPKCKVKYRPN
+460 ILCPKCKVKYRPN
-473 PEILKRFNLSPD
+473 PEILKKFNLSPD
-485 KHEFFYKAKSEARQD
+485 KHEFFYKAKSEVNQ
-500 EPDDSPNCKNCGGS
+500 EEKDDSPLCKNCGGT
-514 GYRGRTGV
+514 GFRGRSGV
-522 YELLVLNENIRN
+522 YELLVLNETIKN

-541 IGLIREEAVKAGMKY
+541 VGAIREEAVRTGMKY

>member
-1 MFNSSFMI
+1 MIDTFNLIQLWASS
-9 QIWADIDFPR
+9 FPR
-19 GDGFYFSLY
+19 GEGFYFHLY
-28 SLGLF
+28 SIGF
-33 AIVYSSWIHMS
+33 FVAVYAAWIHS
-44 AWIDQ
+44 ASWVDE
-49 DSTESDLNPVFWNSI
+49 DASDLGIGASFWNTVVIGGALLGGLVFWGSPKPFLSFASLI
-64 TIAAFITGGSLFWVS
+64 LAAFVPILIYITVRNT
-79 SKPLFSFFALMVG
+79 A
-92 VVVPFAVYIFSRN
+92 VPDD
-105 PQVPEEKKLF
+105 KKLF
-115 TPNHLKLLASRYL
+115 TIGHLKSLAEKYL
-128 KINFESNTGSYSSN
+128 KLRFDSEGTKEFKN
-142 IPIRFIG
+142 IPIKFIG
-149 KSSDRNNP
+149 KSDDKNKP
-157 GEEAK
+157 GGDTK
-162 ISRVEESEHYQ
+162 ISRVEESEYYQ
-173 SALEV
+173 VALEV

-183 QFRATDVHL
+183 QMRATDVHL
-192 EPGKDEMSVRFRIDG
+192 EPGKEDMTVRFRIDG
-207 IMNQRESLTRQT
+207 IMNQREPLTRQT
-219 GDAVVNILKV
+219 GDAIVNILKV

-242 DGSFSAEVQDQ
+242 DGSFSAEVLDYSNGDNDQDP
-253 QDDADDEDR
+253 

-270 TVLDFRVA
+270 IILDFRVA
-278 TAGSVSGEKMVLRI
+278 TAGSVAGEKMVLRI

-303 KLGMRE
+303 KLGMRD
-309 KLKNQI
+309 KLKDQI
-315 ESIVNQPHGMLIV
+315 EAIVNQPHGMLIV

-357 ENPVEYQIENVT
+357 ENPVEYQIDNVT
-369 QIEINTKAGKTFA
+369 QIEINPKAGKTFA
-382 TELRSILRQDPDVIY
+382 SELRSILRQDPDVIY

-473 PEILKRFNLSPD
+473 PEILKKFNLSPE
-485 KHEFFYKAKSEARQD
+485 KYEFFYKSKSEVKQ
-500 EPDDSPNCKNCGGS
+500 EEMDDTPPCKYCGGT
-514 GYRGRTGV
+514 GFRGRSGV
-522 YELLVLNENIRN
+522 YELLVLNENIKN
-534 LIRDNPS
+534 LIRENPS
-541 IGLIREEAVKAGMKY
+541 IGAIREEAVKTGMKY

>member
-1 MFNSSFMI
+1 MIDTFNLI
-9 QIWADIDFPR
+9 QLWASPFPR
-19 GDGFYFSLY
+19 GEGFYFDLY
-28 SLGLF
+28 SLGF
-33 AIVYSSWIHMS
+33 FIAIYAAWIHLS
-44 AWIDQ
+44 AWIDE
-49 DSTESDLNPVFWNSI
+49 DSAVVGLDASFWNMIVICGALVGGLVFWSSPKPI
-64 TIAAFITGGSLFWVS
+64 LSFTGLILGAFATIG
-79 SKPLFSFFALMVG
+79 
-92 VVVPFAVYIFSRN
+92 VYIYFRN
-105 PQVPEEKKLF
+105 LEVPEEG
-115 TPNHLKLLASRYL
+115 KLLTPAHFRSLAEKYL
-128 KINFESNTGSYSSN
+128 KMRFDSESAKASKN

-149 KSSDRNNP
+149 KSEDKNKP
-157 GEEAK
+157 GGDSK
-162 ISRVEESEHYQ
+162 ISRVEDSEYYQ
-173 SALEV
+173 VALEV

-183 QFRATDVHL
+183 QMRATDVHL
-192 EPGKDEMSVRFRIDG
+192 EPGKEEMSVRFRIDG
-207 IMNQRESLTRQT
+207 IMNQREPLTRQT
-219 GDAVVNILKV
+219 GDAMVNILKV

-242 DGSFSAEVQDQ
+242 DGSFSAEVLDQ
-253 QDDADDEDR
+253 PSDEKEDDA
-262 PKKKSRKP
+262 PKKKAKKP
-270 TVLDFRVA
+270 TILDFRVA
-278 TAGSVSGEKMVLRI
+278 TAGSVAGEKMVLRI

-303 KLGMRE
+303 KLGMRD
-309 KLKNQI
+309 KLKDQI
-315 ESIVNQPHGMLIV
+315 EAIVNQPHGMLIV

-369 QIEINTKAGKTFA
+369 QIEINPKAGKTFA
-382 TELRSILRQDPDVIY
+382 SELRSILRQDPDVIY

-473 PEILKRFNLSPD
+473 PEILKKFNLSPD
-485 KHEFFYKAKSEARQD
+485 KHEFFYKAKSEVNQ
-500 EPDDSPNCKNCGGS
+500 EEKNDSPPCTNCGGT
-514 GYRGRTGV
+514 GFRGRSGV
-522 YELLVLNENIRN
+522 YELLILNETIKN

-541 IGLIREEAVKAGMKY
+541 VGAIREEAVRTGMKY

>member
-1 MFNSSFMI
+1 MI
-9 QIWADIDFPR
+9 DILNLIQLWATSFPR
-19 GDGFYFSLY
+19 GEGFYFDLY
-28 SLGLF
+28 SLGFFIAIYAAWIHSSSWVDEDAPDVGLDARF
-33 AIVYSSWIHMS
+33 WNTIVIGGAIVGGLAFWSSPKPILS
-44 AWIDQ
+44 FIGLILGAFV
-49 DSTESDLNPVFWNSI
+49 PVVFYI
-64 TIAAFITGGSLFWVS
+64 TA
-79 SKPLFSFFALMVG
+79 
-92 VVVPFAVYIFSRN
+92 RN
-105 PQVPEEKKLF
+105 AKVEEDKKVF
-115 TPNHLKLLASRYL
+115 TPAHFKSLAEKYL
-128 KINFESNTGSYSSN
+128 KMRFDSEGAKESKN

-149 KSSDRNNP
+149 KSSDKNKP
-157 GEEAK
+157 GGDTK
-162 ISRVEESEHYQ
+162 ISRVEESEYYQ
-173 SALEV
+173 VALEV

-183 QFRATDVHL
+183 QMRATDVHL
-192 EPGKDEMSVRFRIDG
+192 EPGKEEMSVRFRVDG
-207 IMNQRESLTRQT
+207 IMNQRESLIRQT

-242 DGSFSAEVQDQ
+242 DGSFSAEVLDQPGEENDQDG
-253 QDDADDEDR
+253 
-262 PKKKSRKP
+262 PKSKSKKP
-270 TVLDFRVA
+270 TILDFRVA
-278 TAGSVSGEKMVLRI
+278 TAGSVAGEKMVIRI

-309 KLKNQI
+309 KLKDQI
-315 ESIVNQPHGMLIV
+315 EAIVNQPHGMLIV

-357 ENPVEYQIENVT
+357 ENPVEYQIDNVT
-369 QIEINTKAGKTFA
+369 QIEINPKAGKTFA
-382 TELRSILRQDPDVIY
+382 SELRSILRQDPDVIY

-473 PEILKRFNLSPD
+473 PEILKKFNLSPE
-485 KHEFFYKAKSEARQD
+485 KYEFFYKSKSEVKQ
-500 EPDDSPNCKNCGGS
+500 EGNDDSPPCKNCGGT
-514 GYRGRTGV
+514 GFRGRSGV

-541 IGLIREEAVKAGMKY
+541 IGAIREEAVKTGMKY

>member
-1 MFNSSFMI
+1 MMI
-9 QIWADIDFPR
+9 DILNLIQLWATSFPR
-19 GDGFYFSLY
+19 GEGFYFDLY
-28 SLGLF
+28 SLGFFIAIYAAWIHSSSWVDEDAPDVGLDARF
-33 AIVYSSWIHMS
+33 WNTIVIGGAIVGGLAFWSSPKPILS
-44 AWIDQ
+44 FIGLILGAFVPI
-49 DSTESDLNPVFWNSI
+49 VFYI
-64 TIAAFITGGSLFWVS
+64 TA
-79 SKPLFSFFALMVG
+79 
-92 VVVPFAVYIFSRN
+92 RN
-105 PQVPEEKKLF
+105 AKVEEDKKVF
-115 TPNHLKLLASRYL
+115 TPAHFKSLAEKYL
-128 KINFESNTGSYSSN
+128 KMRFDSEGAKESKN

-149 KSSDRNNP
+149 KSSDKNKP
-157 GEEAK
+157 GGDTK
-162 ISRVEESEHYQ
+162 ISRVEESEYYQ
-173 SALEV
+173 VALEV

-183 QFRATDVHL
+183 QMRATDVHL
-192 EPGKDEMSVRFRIDG
+192 EPGKEEMSVRFRVDG
-207 IMNQRESLTRQT
+207 IMNQRESLIRQT

-242 DGSFSAEVQDQ
+242 DGSFSAEVLDQPGEENEQDG
-253 QDDADDEDR
+253 
-262 PKKKSRKP
+262 PKNKSKKP
-270 TVLDFRVA
+270 TILDFRVA
-278 TAGSVSGEKMVLRI
+278 TAGSVAGEKMVIRI

-309 KLKNQI
+309 KLKDQI
-315 ESIVNQPHGMLIV
+315 EAIVNQPHGMLIV

-357 ENPVEYQIENVT
+357 ENPVEYQIDNVT
-369 QIEINTKAGKTFA
+369 QIEINPKAGKTFA
-382 TELRSILRQDPDVIY
+382 SELRSILRQDPDVIY

-473 PEILKRFNLSPD
+473 PEILKKFNLSPE
-485 KHEFFYKAKSEARQD
+485 KYEFFYKSKSEVKH
-500 EPDDSPNCKNCGGS
+500 EGNDDSPPCKNCGGT
-514 GYRGRTGV
+514 GFRGRSGV

-541 IGLIREEAVKAGMKY
+541 IGAIREEAVKTGMKY

>member
-1 MFNSSFMI
+1 MVETFNLI
-9 QIWADIDFPR
+9 QLWATPFPR
-19 GDGFYFSLY
+19 GEGFYFHLY
-28 SLGLF
+28 ALGF
-33 AIVYSSWIHMS
+33 FIAIYASWIHLS
-44 AWIDQ
+44 SWVDDDVDTVGLDAKFWNIVVI
-49 DSTESDLNPVFWNSI
+49 SGAIVGGLVFWSCPKPI
-64 TIAAFITGGSLFWVS
+64 LSFASLILGAFAPIG
-79 SKPLFSFFALMVG
+79 
-92 VVVPFAVYIFSRN
+92 VYIYFRN
-105 PQVPEEKKLF
+105 LEVPEEGKLF
-115 TPNHLKLLASRYL
+115 TPTHFRFLAEKYL
-128 KINFESNTGSYSSN
+128 KMRFDSEGAKESKN

-149 KSSDRNNP
+149 KSEDKNKP
-157 GEEAK
+157 GGDSK
-162 ISRVEESEHYQ
+162 ISRVEDSEYYQ
-173 SALEV
+173 VALEV

-183 QFRATDVHL
+183 QMRATDVHL
-192 EPGKDEMSVRFRIDG
+192 EPGKEEMSVRFRIDG
-207 IMNQRESLTRQT
+207 IMNQREPLTRQT
-219 GDAVVNILKV
+219 GDAMVNILKV

-242 DGSFSAEVQDQ
+242 DGSFSAEILDQ
-253 QDDADDEDR
+253 PSDEKEDDA
-262 PKKKSRKP
+262 PKKKAKKP
-270 TVLDFRVA
+270 TILDFRVA
-278 TAGSVSGEKMVLRI
+278 TAGSVAGEKMVLRI

-303 KLGMRE
+303 KLGMRD
-309 KLKNQI
+309 KLKDQI
-315 ESIVNQPHGMLIV
+315 EAIVNQPHGMLIV

-369 QIEINTKAGKTFA
+369 QIEINPKAGKTFA
-382 TELRSILRQDPDVIY
+382 SELRSILRQDPDVIY

-460 VLCPKCKVKYRPN
+460 ILCPKCKVKYRPN
-473 PEILKRFNLSPD
+473 PEILKKFNLSPD
-485 KHEFFYKAKSEARQD
+485 KHEFFYKAKSEVNQ
-500 EPDDSPNCKNCGGS
+500 EEKDDSPLCKNCGGT
-514 GYRGRTGV
+514 GFRGRSGV
-522 YELLVLNENIRN
+522 YELLVLNETIKN

-541 IGLIREEAVKAGMKY
+541 VGAIREEAVRTGMKY

>member
-1 MFNSSFMI
+1 MVETFNLI
-9 QIWADIDFPR
+9 QLWATPFPR
-19 GDGFYFSLY
+19 GEGFYFHLY
-28 SLGLF
+28 ALGF
-33 AIVYSSWIHMS
+33 FIAIYASWIHLS
-44 AWIDQ
+44 SWVDDDVDTVGLDAKFWNIVVI
-49 DSTESDLNPVFWNSI
+49 SGAIVGGLVFWSCPKPI
-64 TIAAFITGGSLFWVS
+64 LSFAGLILGAFAPIG
-79 SKPLFSFFALMVG
+79 
-92 VVVPFAVYIFSRN
+92 VYIYFRN
-105 PQVPEEKKLF
+105 LEVPEEGKLF
-115 TPNHLKLLASRYL
+115 TPTHFRFLAEKYL
-128 KINFESNTGSYSSN
+128 KMRFDSEGAKESKN

-149 KSSDRNNP
+149 KSEDKNKP
-157 GEEAK
+157 GGDSK
-162 ISRVEESEHYQ
+162 ISRVEDSEYYQ
-173 SALEV
+173 VALEV

-183 QFRATDVHL
+183 QMRATDVHL
-192 EPGKDEMSVRFRIDG
+192 EPGKEEMSVRFRIDG
-207 IMNQRESLTRQT
+207 IMNQREPLTRQT
-219 GDAVVNILKV
+219 GDAMVNILKV

-242 DGSFSAEVQDQ
+242 DGSFSAEVLDQ
-253 QDDADDEDR
+253 PSGENEDDA
-262 PKKKSRKP
+262 PKKKAKKP
-270 TVLDFRVA
+270 TILDFRVA
-278 TAGSVSGEKMVLRI
+278 TAGSVAGEKMVLRI

-303 KLGMRE
+303 KLGMRD
-309 KLKNQI
+309 KLKDQI
-315 ESIVNQPHGMLIV
+315 EAIVNQPHGMLIV

-369 QIEINTKAGKTFA
+369 QIEINPKAGKTFA
-382 TELRSILRQDPDVIY
+382 SELRSILRQDPDVIY

-473 PEILKRFNLSPD
+473 PEILKKFNLSPD
-485 KHEFFYKAKSEARQD
+485 KHEFFYKAKSEVNQ
-500 EPDDSPNCKNCGGS
+500 EEKDDSTLCKNCGGT
-514 GYRGRTGV
+514 GFRGRSGV
-522 YELLVLNENIRN
+522 YELLVLNETIKN

-541 IGLIREEAVKAGMKY
+541 VGAIREEAVRTGMKY

>member
-1 MFNSSFMI
+1 MVETFNLI
-9 QIWADIDFPR
+9 QLWATPFPR
-19 GDGFYFSLY
+19 GEGFYFHLY
-28 SLGLF
+28 ALGF
-33 AIVYSSWIHMS
+33 FIAIYASWIHLS
-44 AWIDQ
+44 SWVDDDVDTVGLDAKFWNIVVI
-49 DSTESDLNPVFWNSI
+49 SGALVGGVVFWSCPKPTLSFAGLI
-64 TIAAFITGGSLFWVS
+64 LGAFAPIG
-79 SKPLFSFFALMVG
+79 
-92 VVVPFAVYIFSRN
+92 VYIYFRN
-105 PQVPEEKKLF
+105 LEVPEEGKLF
-115 TPNHLKLLASRYL
+115 TPAHFRSLAEKYL
-128 KINFESNTGSYSSN
+128 KMRFDSEGAKVSKN

-149 KSSDRNNP
+149 KSEDKNKP
-157 GEEAK
+157 GGDSK
-162 ISRVEESEHYQ
+162 ISRVEDSEYYQ
-173 SALEV
+173 VALEV

-183 QFRATDVHL
+183 QMRATDVHL
-192 EPGKDEMSVRFRIDG
+192 EPGKEEMSVRFRIDG
-207 IMNQRESLTRQT
+207 IMNQREPLTRQT
-219 GDAVVNILKV
+219 GDAMVNILKV

-242 DGSFSAEVQDQ
+242 DGSFSAEILDQ
-253 QDDADDEDR
+253 PSDEKEDDA
-262 PKKKSRKP
+262 PKKKAKKP
-270 TVLDFRVA
+270 TILDFRVA
-278 TAGSVSGEKMVLRI
+278 TAGSVAGEKMVLRI

-303 KLGMRE
+303 KLGMRD
-309 KLKNQI
+309 KLKDQI
-315 ESIVNQPHGMLIV
+315 EAIVNQPHGMLIV

-369 QIEINTKAGKTFA
+369 QIEINPKAGKTFA
-382 TELRSILRQDPDVIY
+382 SELRSILRQDPDVIY

-473 PEILKRFNLSPD
+473 PEILKKFNLSPD
-485 KHEFFYKAKSEARQD
+485 KHEFFYKAKSEVNQ
-500 EPDDSPNCKNCGGS
+500 EEKNDSPPCKNCGGT
-514 GYRGRTGV
+514 GFRGRSGV
-522 YELLVLNENIRN
+522 YELLILNETIKN

-541 IGLIREEAVKAGMKY
+541 VGAIREEAVRTGMKY

>member
-1 MFNSSFMI
+1 MFDIFNLI
-9 QIWADIDFPR
+9 QLWASPFPR
-19 GDGFYFSLY
+19 GEGFYFHLY
-28 SLGLF
+28 SLGFFIAIYVAWIHSSSWVDEDAPEVGLDASF
-33 AIVYSSWIHMS
+33 WNTIVISGAIVGG
-44 AWIDQ
+44 
-49 DSTESDLNPVFWNSI
+49 LVFWSSPNPILSFAGLLIGAFVPII
-64 TIAAFITGGSLFWVS
+64 TYITNRN
-79 SKPLFSFFALMVG
+79 ALV
-92 VVVPFAVYIFSRN
+92 
-105 PQVPEEKKLF
+105 EEDKKIF
-115 TPNHLKLLASRYL
+115 TPAHFKFLAEKYFKMRFDS
-128 KINFESNTGSYSSN
+128 ESVKESKN

-149 KSSDRNNP
+149 KSSDKNKP
-157 GEEAK
+157 GGDNK
-162 ISRVEESEHYQ
+162 ISRVEESEYYQ
-173 SALEV
+173 VALEV

-183 QFRATDVHL
+183 QMRATDIHL
-192 EPGKDEMSVRFRIDG
+192 EPGKEEMSIRFRIDG
-207 IMNQRESLTRQT
+207 IMKQRVPLTRRT
-219 GDAVVNILKV
+219 GDAMVNILKV

-242 DGSFSAEVQDQ
+242 DGSFSAEILDQPDYENEQD
-253 QDDADDEDR
+253 A
-262 PKKKSRKP
+262 PKNKSKKP
-270 TVLDFRVA
+270 TILDFRVA
-278 TAGSVSGEKMVLRI
+278 TAGSVAGEKMVIRI

-309 KLKNQI
+309 KLKDQI
-315 ESIVNQPHGMLIV
+315 EAIVNQPHGMLIV

-369 QIEINTKAGKTFA
+369 QIEINPKAGKTFA
-382 TELRSILRQDPDVIY
+382 SELRSILRQDPDVIY

-473 PEILKRFNLSPD
+473 PEILKKFNLSPE
-485 KHEFFYKAKSEARQD
+485 KYEFFYKSKSEVKP
-500 EPDDSPNCKNCGGS
+500 EEKDDSPPCKNCDGTGF
-514 GYRGRTGV
+514 RGRSGV
-522 YELLVLNENIRN
+522 YELLVLNENIKN

-541 IGLIREEAVKAGMKY
+541 IGAIREEAVKTGMKY

>member
-1 MFNSSFMI
+1 MVETFNLI
-9 QIWADIDFPR
+9 QLWATPFPR
-19 GDGFYFSLY
+19 GEGFYFHLY
-28 SLGLF
+28 ALGF
-33 AIVYSSWIHMS
+33 FIAIYASWIHLSSWVDDDVDTVGLDAKFWNMVVIS
-44 AWIDQ
+44 GAIIGG
-49 DSTESDLNPVFWNSI
+49 LVFWNCPKPILSFAGLI
-64 TIAAFITGGSLFWVS
+64 LGAFAPIG
-79 SKPLFSFFALMVG
+79 
-92 VVVPFAVYIFSRN
+92 VYIYFRN
-105 PQVPEEKKLF
+105 LEVPEEGKLF
-115 TPNHLKLLASRYL
+115 TPTHFRFLAEKYL
-128 KINFESNTGSYSSN
+128 KMRFDSEGAKESKN

-149 KSSDRNNP
+149 KSEDKNKP
-157 GEEAK
+157 GGDSK
-162 ISRVEESEHYQ
+162 ISRVEDSEYYQ
-173 SALEV
+173 VALEV

-183 QFRATDVHL
+183 QMRATDVHL
-192 EPGKDEMSVRFRIDG
+192 EPGKEEMSVRFRIDG
-207 IMNQRESLTRQT
+207 IMNQREPLTRQT
-219 GDAVVNILKV
+219 GDAMVNILKV

-242 DGSFSAEVQDQ
+242 DGSFSAEVLDQPDDDQD
-253 QDDADDEDR
+253 A
-262 PKKKSRKP
+262 PKKKSKKP
-270 TVLDFRVA
+270 TILDFRVA
-278 TAGSVSGEKMVLRI
+278 TAGSVAGEKMVLRI

-303 KLGMRE
+303 KLGMRD
-309 KLKNQI
+309 KLKDQI
-315 ESIVNQPHGMLIV
+315 EAIVNQPHGMLIV

-369 QIEINTKAGKTFA
+369 QIEINPKAGKTFA
-382 TELRSILRQDPDVIY
+382 SELRSILRQDPDVIY

-460 VLCPKCKVKYRPN
+460 ILCPKCKVKYRPN
-473 PEILKRFNLSPD
+473 PEILKKFNLSPD
-485 KHEFFYKAKSEARQD
+485 KHEFFYKAKSEVNQ
-500 EPDDSPNCKNCGGS
+500 EEKDDSPLCKNCGGT
-514 GYRGRTGV
+514 GFRGRSGV
-522 YELLVLNENIRN
+522 YELLVLNETIKN

-541 IGLIREEAVKAGMKY
+541 VGAIREEAVRTGMKY

>member
-1 MFNSSFMI
+1 MIDTFNLI
-9 QIWADIDFPR
+9 QLWASPFPR
-19 GDGFYFSLY
+19 GEGFYFNLY
-28 SLGLF
+28 SLGF
-33 AIVYSSWIHMS
+33 FIVIYAGWIHCAS
-44 AWIDQ
+44 WVDEDAPDVGL
-49 DSTESDLNPVFWNSI
+49 DASFWNSI
-64 TIAAFITGGSLFWVS
+64 IICGAFLGGLVFWS
-79 SKPLFSFFALMVG
+79 SPKPILSFVG
-92 VVVPFAVYIFSRN
+92 LILGVFVPVIVYITSRN
-105 PQVPEEKKLF
+105 AVVSEDKKLL
-115 TPNHLKLLASRYL
+115 TPDHFRSLAEKYL
-128 KINFESNTGSYSSN
+128 KIRFDSEGAKESKN

-149 KSSDRNNP
+149 KSEDKNKP
-157 GEEAK
+157 GGDSK
-162 ISRVEESEHYQ
+162 ISRVEDSEYYQ
-173 SALEV
+173 VALEV

-183 QFRATDVHL
+183 QMRATDVHL
-192 EPGKDEMSVRFRIDG
+192 EPGKEEMSVRFRIDG
-207 IMNQRESLTRQT
+207 IMNQRESLTRPT
-219 GDAVVNILKV
+219 GDAMVNILKV

-242 DGSFSAEVQDQ
+242 DGSFSAEILDQPDDDQD
-253 QDDADDEDR
+253 A
-262 PKKKSRKP
+262 PKKKSKKP
-270 TVLDFRVA
+270 TILDFRVA
-278 TAGSVSGEKMVLRI
+278 TAGSVAGEKMVLRI

-303 KLGMRE
+303 KLGMRD
-309 KLKNQI
+309 KLKDQI
-315 ESIVNQPHGMLIV
+315 EAIVNQPHGMLIV

-369 QIEINTKAGKTFA
+369 QIEINPKAGKTFA
-382 TELRSILRQDPDVIY
+382 SELRSILRQDPDVIY

-460 VLCPKCKVKYRPN
+460 ILCPECKVKYRPN
-473 PEILKRFNLSPD
+473 PEILKKFNLSAD
-485 KHEFFYKAKSEARQD
+485 KHEFFYKSKSEVKAD
-500 EPDDSPNCKNCGGS
+500 EKDDSPPCNYCS
-514 GYRGRTGV
+514 GTGFRGRSGV
-522 YELLVLNENIRN
+522 YELLVLNENIKN

-541 IGLIREEAVKAGMKY
+541 VGAIREEAVRTGMKY

>member
-1 MFNSSFMI
+1 MVETLNLI
-9 QIWADIDFPR
+9 QLWATPFPR
-19 GDGFYFSLY
+19 GEGFYFQLY
-28 SLGLF
+28 ALGF
-33 AIVYSSWIHMS
+33 FIAIYASWIHFS
-44 AWIDQ
+44 SWVDDDVDTVGLDAK
-49 DSTESDLNPVFWNSI
+49 FWNIVVIS
-64 TIAAFITGGSLFWVS
+64 G
-79 SKPLFSFFALMVG
+79 ALVGG
-92 VVVPFAVYIFSRN
+92 VVFLSCPKPTLSFAGLILGAYAPIGVYIYFRN
-105 PQVPEEKKLF
+105 FEVPEEGKLF
-115 TPNHLKLLASRYL
+115 TPSHFRFLAEKYL
-128 KINFESNTGSYSSN
+128 KMRFDSEGTKELKN

-149 KSSDRNNP
+149 KSEDKNKP
-157 GEEAK
+157 GGDSK
-162 ISRVEESEHYQ
+162 ISRVEDSEYYQ
-173 SALEV
+173 AALEV

-183 QFRATDVHL
+183 QMRATDVHL
-192 EPGKDEMSVRFRIDG
+192 EPGKEEMSVRFRIDG
-207 IMNQRESLTRQT
+207 IMNQREPLTRQT
-219 GDAVVNILKV
+219 GDAMVNILKV

-242 DGSFSAEVQDQ
+242 DGSFSAEILDQ
-253 QDDADDEDR
+253 PSDEKEDDA
-262 PKKKSRKP
+262 PKKKAKKP
-270 TVLDFRVA
+270 TILDFRVA
-278 TAGSVSGEKMVLRI
+278 TAGSVAGEKMVLRI

-303 KLGMRE
+303 KLGMRD
-309 KLKNQI
+309 KLKDQI
-315 ESIVNQPHGMLIV
+315 EAIVNQPHGMLIV

-369 QIEINTKAGKTFA
+369 QIEINPKAGKTFA
-382 TELRSILRQDPDVIY
+382 SELRSILRQDPDVIY

-473 PEILKRFNLSPD
+473 PEILKKFNLSPD
-485 KHEFFYKAKSEARQD
+485 KHEFFYKAKSEVNQQ
-500 EPDDSPNCKNCGGS
+500 EEDDSPPCKNCS
-514 GYRGRTGV
+514 GTGFRGRSGV
-522 YELLVLNENIRN
+522 YELLILNETIKN

-541 IGLIREEAVKAGMKY
+541 VGAIREEAVRTGMKY